1 MNKSFN
7 WRFFLFTPVIYL
19 SLMFASCSS
28 TKNIKYFADIP
39 DSGKTITIPI
49 ANYTEPKIQVD
60 DIMTIV
66 VTTVDPS
73 ATLSINQGNIPIN
86 NVATMAGS
94 GGSAS
99 MALGATTVSGYLVDK
114 QGNVQ
119 IPILG
124 EFHLVGLT
132 TEEAGQ
138 VIKTAAG
145 KFYKDASV
153 IVRYA
158 NFKITVTGEVTRPS
172 VYVMPNE
179 KVSIL
184 DALSVAGDLT
194 IYGKRENILLL
205 RDNGEGTKIAYRI
218 NLNKSNIMNQP
229 YYYLRQND
237 FIYVEP
243 TQGKAAAND
252 LGQTRT
258 IAIISSILTVVIVII
273 SRINF

>member
-1 MNKSFN
+1 MNKSLI
-7 WRFFLFTPVIYL
+7 WRFCLFAPTLYIL
-19 SLMFASCSS
+19 LTFASCST

-39 DSGKTITIPI
+39 DSGKLTTVPVAGYIV
-49 ANYTEPKIQVD
+49 PKIQVD

-66 VTTVDPS
+66 VTTVDPA
-73 ATLSINQGNIPIN
+73 ATLAINQGNIPIN
-86 NVATMAGS
+86 SIATLSGTGS
-94 GGSAS
+94 GSPLG
-99 MALGATTVSGYLVDK
+99 GATPVSGYLVDK
-114 QGNVQ
+114 DGNVQ

-124 EFHLVGLT
+124 EFHLAGLT
-132 TEEAGQ
+132 TEEAGKI
-138 VIKTAAG
+138 IKTTAG
-145 KFYKDASV
+145 KFYKDPSV

-158 NFKITVTGEVTRPS
+158 NFKITVTGEVAKPS

-179 KVSIL
+179 KVTVL
-184 DALSVAGDLT
+184 DALSIAGDLT

-205 RDNGEGTKIAYRI
+205 RDNNDGTKIAYRI

-229 YYYLRQND
+229 YYYLKQND

-252 LGQTRT
+252 LAQTRT
-258 IAIISSILTVVIVII
+258 IAIISSILTVIVVII